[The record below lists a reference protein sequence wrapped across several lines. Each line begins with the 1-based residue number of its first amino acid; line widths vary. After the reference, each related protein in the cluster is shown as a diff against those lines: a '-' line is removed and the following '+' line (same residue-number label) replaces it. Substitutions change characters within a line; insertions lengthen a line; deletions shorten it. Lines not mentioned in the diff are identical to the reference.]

1 MDVLNTIQP
10 LRSWRWWASWAMIF
24 LGCMIM
30 GTGFV
35 LFVNPYKFVPGGVYG
50 LSIVLHNIFPSL
62 QVGTIAYFF
71 DVPLMLTAIY
81 IFGGRFGGRTVVAAL
96 FTPLFMNMLTLA
108 IYPTPE
114 AVEALDPALMLGG
127 NLDMSNDLL
136 LACLFGAVLIG
147 VGQGLVVRN
156 QATTGGT
163 DIVAMLLQKYAGI
176 KFSSGIFIA
185 DGSVVLAG
193 LVVIGFGVGLDGE
206 SAGWVLTL
214 YSRLSIY
221 ASSRVVAYM
230 LDGASYDKL
239 IFIITEH
246 SHDELRRFIIDDMD
260 RSATYI
266 KAKGMYTGAEK
277 EMIFLV
283 VSRNEVAGVQ
293 RKIKQIDPRAFVVVT
308 DAYDT
313 YGEGFK
319 PFPDENEIKAE

>member
-1 MDVLNTIQP
+1 MTVLNHLQT
-10 LRSWRWWASWAMIF
+10 LRSWRWWASWAVIL
-24 LGCMIM
+24 LGCIFMSAA
-30 GTGFV
+30 FV
-35 LFVNPYKFVPGGVYG
+35 LFINPYKFVPGGVYG

-71 DVPLMLTAIY
+71 DVPLMLAAMY
-81 IFGGRFGGRTVVAAL
+81 VFGGRFGTRTVVAAL
-96 FTPLFMNMLTLA
+96 FTPLIMNLLTLA
-108 IYPTPE
+108 VYPTPE
-114 AVEALDPALMLGG
+114 AVEALDPSQLLGG
-127 NLDMSNDLL
+127 NLDMSGDLL
-136 LACLFGAVLIG
+136 LACLFGAVMIG
-147 VGQGLVVRN
+147 VGQGMVVRN

-176 KFSSGIFIA
+176 KFSNGIFIA
-185 DGSVVLAG
+185 DGTVVLLG
-193 LVVIGFGVGLDGE
+193 LVVIGFGVGIEGE
-206 SAGWVLTL
+206 SGGWVLTL
-214 YSRLSIY
+214 YSILIIY
-221 ASSRVVAYM
+221 AISRVVAYM
-230 LDGASYDKL
+230 LDGASYDKI
-239 IFIITEH
+239 IFIITQH

-266 KAKGMYTGAEK
+266 KARGMYTGAEK

-313 YGEGFK
+313 FGEGFK